1 MMMCQEMTGK
11 APFEHVYIHAIVRDK
26 QGRKMSKS
34 LGNGIDPLDMIAQ
47 YGADAMR
54 FTLAAGSGYNRNL
67 NLDPERI
74 EGYRNFMNK
83 LWNAFR
89 FMQPHLELADDKLPP
104 KEKWHLHD
112 RWILAELNTVAKR
125 MNEAIEEYRF
135 DDASS
140 AIYQFVY
147 EKFCSWYIELSKN
160 ILNGT
165 NEAAKRQRATILKY
179 GFRQIMKLLHPI
191 TPYIT
196 EELWS
201 HLGSKTL
208 LATESYTEFDA
219 HLSDDRVA
227 DLMNRFIE
235 VVTGIRNIRQSM
247 NIKPKDEVDIRLFTD
262 DQKFAKFMYDS
273 RHFLGD
279 LAAVKSGTIR
289 NKKADRPKKS
299 VSMAT
304 THTEIW
310 LPLEGLVDI
319 AEQVK
324 RVQKDIEKTQGDYQ
338 RVEAKLANSTFV
350 DNAPEDVVADVKEKA
365 RQFQEKLQSLQN
377 MLVQFQ

>member
-1 MMMCQEMTGK
+1 MMCGEMTGQP
-11 APFEHVYIHAIVRDK
+11 PFKHVYIHAIVRDK

-83 LWNAFR
+83 IWNAFR
-89 FMQPHLELADDKLPP
+89 FIQPHLELASDELPP

-112 RWILAELNTVAKR
+112 RWILSELNTVAGR
-125 MNEAIEEYRF
+125 MNEAIDEYRF
-135 DDASS
+135 DDACS

-160 ILNGT
+160 ILNG
-165 NEAAKRQRATILKY
+165 NDEAAKRQRATVLKY
-179 GFRQIMKLLHPI
+179 GFRQIMKLMHPI

-201 HLGSKTL
+201 ILDGKTL
-208 LATESYTEFDA
+208 LASESYVESDA
-219 HLSDDRVA
+219 HLSDERVA

-235 VVTGIRNIRQSM
+235 VVTGIRNIRQGV
-247 NIKPKDEVDIRLFTD
+247 NIKPKDQVDIRLFTD
-262 DQKFAKFMYDS
+262 DAKFAKFLYDS

-289 NKKADRPKKS
+289 QKSAERPKRS
-299 VSMAT
+299 VSSAL

-310 LPLEGLVDI
+310 IPLEGLVDI
-319 AEQVK
+319 DEQVK
-324 RVQKDIEKTQGDYQ
+324 KVQKDIEKTKDDYQ
-338 RVEAKLANSTFV
+338 RIEAKLSNATFV
-350 DNAPEDVVADVKEKA
+350 DNAPEDVVLEVREKA
-365 RQFQEKLQSLQN
+365 RQFQEKLQSLQTI
-377 MLVQFQ
+377 LGQFQ